1 MRRREE
7 RMACLCLTW
16 PVHRTV
22 SDKEVWI
29 LYLQIS
35 KQNPNR
41 IVSMTTLE
49 NTCTMLASGSW
60 LLIHMGYSCGERSGG
75 SSVGCWSWFHY
86 AGCSMVELQPSLV
99 IQCLAGSFR
108 CSERS
113 GDDDQSMHCLSLLVS
128 FIIGHCPCIFSC
140 YCWSAAGKLSLVFA
154 GEPGLQ
160 WKTWDRLTS

>member
-1 MRRREE
+1 MIQVVLVIQTHSCKIRQTLKCNSKKTSHHRQHFASRITVVLFFQRVFRRALSRVWPVELWAEYEEERGERREE
-7 RMACLCLTW
+7 RMAFLCLTW

-60 LLIHMGYSCGERSGG
+60 LIIHMGYSCGERSGG
-75 SSVGCWSWFHY
+75 SPVGCWSWFHY
-86 AGCSMVELQPSLV
+86 VGCSMVELQPSLV
-99 IQCLAGSFR
+99 I
-108 CSERS
+108 
-113 GDDDQSMHCLSLLVS
+113 
-128 FIIGHCPCIFSC
+128 
-140 YCWSAAGKLSLVFA
+140 
-154 GEPGLQ
+154 
-160 WKTWDRLTS
+160 